1 MRTIN
6 DHMEPFRKI
15 FVHEIC
21 MCLMLGQ
28 ILVRLAISS
37 QAYGWMAA
45 YVAVLA
51 VYGVL
56 IHRGRTRLG
65 PLTNR
70 LRLVWNVVAMNFAF
84 TSIKYVVPA
93 LGLTGRDAALA
104 AVDRVLVGGDLSVW
118 AQQFYSKPLTEIMS
132 LGYMLFIVFL
142 FFCFAYYGFRADLPK
157 LLAFCSGLFVLYAF
171 GITGY
176 TLVPAH
182 GPLVYF
188 ADALTTPVEGY
199 VFARLNHLMVAAGSS
214 GWDVFPSLHVGV
226 GLYML
231 LFFRRFDRAIWRVY
245 LVPFVLLVLS
255 TIYLRYH
262 YFIDLVCG
270 AGLSMACFYAC
281 LGLSSRKVRAGRTIL
296 TKSK

>member
-1 MRTIN
+1 MRTLGS
-6 DHMEPFRKI
+6 DMDPFRKI

-28 ILVRLAISS
+28 IFVRLAISS

-45 YVAVLA
+45 FVAVLG

-56 IHRGRTRLG
+56 IHRGRARLE

-70 LRLVWNVVAMNFAF
+70 LRLVWNMVAMNFAF

-93 LGLTGRDAALA
+93 LGLTSRDAALA
-104 AVDRVLVGGDLSVW
+104 AIDRVLVGGDPSVW
-118 AQQFYSKPLTEIMS
+118 AQQFYSRPLTEIMS
-132 LGYMLFIVFL
+132 LAYMLFIVFL
-142 FFCFAYYGFRADLPK
+142 FFCFFHYGIRADLPK
-157 LLAFCSGLFVLYAF
+157 LLAFCSGLFALYAF

-188 ADALTTPVEGY
+188 ADELTTPVRGY
-199 VFARLNHLMVAAGSS
+199 LFTRLNHLMVAAGSS

-231 LFFRRFDRAIWRVY
+231 LFFRRFDRAVWRAY
-245 LVPFVLLVLS
+245 LVPFLFLVLS
-255 TIYLRYH
+255 TVYLRYH

-270 AGLSMACFYAC
+270 AGMSLACFYAC
-281 LGLSSRKVRAGRTIL
+281 LGFSVRSVPAEAAF
-296 TKSK
+296 SKIK